1 MFLNNDFSVSKLFDL
16 LNQADEETA
25 ARLNNFYAEEQP
37 IFWQLAAKLL
47 LELLVT
53 QHFVPT
59 IQTKE
64 LTKPGFYSSWDFL
77 LEDPAVQLKIEN
89 LLSLRPN
96 NDKANF
102 TDHVSRQQDLHH
114 FINSMGD
121 RFIRESID
129 EFHLKKLMKDLNP
142 RYVAPLKPTE
152 IWLYTLLNPEPEQ
165 EAASLE
171 WLYDDVRQWRNEIL
185 LERNQSS
192 YRTCLRL
199 LEPVTEE
206 DDDQDWTLQFSLQA
220 LDDLG
225 IFVPSEEVWLEKEE
239 ELYYMNC
246 LFYRPQERLLK
257 DLYKAAHIF
266 PPLKRCLQSVFPVH
280 CRLSAEEAYEFLKTS
295 AVAIEKNGL
304 GVFIPGWWAQPKPV
318 IGMKLNLITKV
329 NSDLHHQYGSGLPGK
344 LGFDSLLSYD
354 WRLALGDND
363 LSKEEF
369 EHLVSL
375 KRPLLQVKG
384 KWTEFSILQTDKIL
398 RQLELNSRGRIS
410 VAEAVHLALNTR
422 NSHDNEPSIDPTGSL
437 PIVEVTADGDFGLFL
452 ERLKDGETIPVLD
465 QPQRLIGTLRPYQ
478 IKGFSWLIGMR
489 HMSLGA
495 CLADDMGLGKT
506 IQWIAYLLYLKQ
518 TKSLTGT
525 ALLICPTS
533 VLGNWQRELERF
545 APSLNI
551 YLHYGL
557 GRLNGNE
564 LEGQV
569 SQHDI
574 VLTSYATAQRDDMY
588 LSTILWD
595 VITLDEAQN
604 IKNTSTKQTQ
614 SIRKFKANHYIA
626 LTGTPVENRLSELW
640 SILDFLNPDYLNSKE
655 DFTRRF
661 ALPIERNQDPDLTMK
676 LQKIVKPFILR
687 RVKSD
692 RNVIEDLPDKQEIKV
707 FCSLTREQVTLYE
720 ACVQEV
726 FSKVEK
732 AKGME
737 RRGIILA
744 ALTHLKQICN
754 HPAHFLGDSRVI
766 EGRSGK
772 SVRLIEMLEEVLE
785 QGERSLI
792 FTQYAIMAELLKF
805 NLEKRFTQKVFLMHG
820 RVPKNKRDEMLLQ
833 FQEDPRA
840 PKIFVLSLKTGGYG
854 LNLTKANHVFHYDRW
869 WNPAVENQATDR
881 AYRIGQEKNVQVY
894 KFICTGTLEERI
906 DHMIESKQ
914 ALASS
919 VIGKGDE
926 WLTELSTEELKDIF
940 TLRNNLLIEADEDAA
955 AVGEVQ
961 R

>member
-1 MFLNNDFSVSKLFDL
+1 MLFNNNFSVSKLLIL
-16 LNQADEETA
+16 LNQSNEEA
-25 ARLNNFYAEEQP
+25 ALHLNHYHGEEH
-37 IFWQLAAKLL
+37 IRFWQHAAKLL

-53 QHFVPT
+53 QHFVPM
-59 IQTKE
+59 IHTKE
-64 LTKPGFYSSWDFL
+64 LSTPDFYSSWDFL
-77 LEDPAVQLKIEN
+77 LEDPSVQLKIEN
-89 LLSLRPN
+89 LLSRMPTP
-96 NDKANF
+96 DKVSFNEN
-102 TDHVSRQQDLHH
+102 VSRQQNLHH
-114 FINSMGD
+114 FINSIGD

-129 EFHLKKLMKDLNP
+129 EIHLKKLMKDLNP
-142 RYVAPLKPTE
+142 RYIAPLKPTE
-152 IWLYTLLNPEPEQ
+152 HWLYTLLSPEPGQ
-165 EAASLE
+165 ESASLE
-171 WLYDDVRQWRNEIL
+171 WLYDDVRLWRNDIL

-192 YRTCLRL
+192 YRTCLHLR
-199 LEPVTEE
+199 EPVNEE
-206 DDDQDWTLQFSLQA
+206 ADDQNWILQFSLQA
-220 LDDLG
+220 LDDLD
-225 IFVPSEEVWLEKEE
+225 IFVPSEVVWLEKEE
-239 ELYYMNC
+239 ELHYMNC
-246 LFYRPQERLLK
+246 RFYGPQERLLK
-257 DLYKAAHIF
+257 DLYKASRIF
-266 PPLKRCLQSVFPVH
+266 APLKRCLSSVFPIQ
-280 CRLSAEEAYEFLKTS
+280 CELTNEEAYEFLKSS
-295 AVAIEKNGL
+295 AAALKNMGL
-304 GVFIPGWWAQPKPV
+304 GVFVPGWWIRTKPV
-318 IGMKLNLITKV
+318 IGMKMNLTTKV
-329 NSDLHHQYGSGLPGK
+329 NFDPHHPSETGLPSK

-354 WRLALGDND
+354 WRLAIGDND

-369 EHLVSL
+369 EHLVNL

-384 KWTEFSILQTDKIL
+384 KWMELSVLQTDKIL
-398 RQLELNSRGRIS
+398 HQLELNSRGSIS

-422 NSHDNEPSIDPTGSL
+422 SSQDNEPVMDPTSSM
-437 PIVEVTADGDFGLFL
+437 PIVEVTADGEFGLFL
-452 ERLKDGETIPVLD
+452 ERLKDGDTTPVLN
-465 QPQRLIGTLRPYQ
+465 QPHRFKGTLRPYQ

-506 IQWIAYLLYLKQ
+506 IQWIAYLLHLKQ
-518 TKSLTGT
+518 TNALTGT

-551 YLHYGL
+551 YLHYGI
-557 GRLNGNE
+557 GRLNGPE
-564 LEGQV
+564 LDRQV
-569 SQHDI
+569 SRHDI
-574 VLTSYATAQRDDMY
+574 LLTSYATAQRDDMY

-661 ALPIERNQDPDLTMK
+661 AVPIERNQDPELTVK

-692 RNVIEDLPDKQEIKV
+692 RSIIEDLPEKQEIKV
-707 FCSLTREQVTLYE
+707 FCSLTKEQVTLYE
-720 ACVQEV
+720 ACVQDV
-726 FSKVEK
+726 FKKVEK
-732 AKGME
+732 ARGME

-754 HPAHFLGDSRVI
+754 HPAHFLGDSRI
-766 EGRSGK
+766 MEGRSGK
-772 SVRLIEMLEEVLE
+772 SVRLIEMLDEVLV

-792 FTQYAIMAELLKF
+792 FTQYAVMAELLTF
-805 NLEKRFTQKVFLMHG
+805 HLEQRFTQKVFLMHG
-820 RVPKNKRDEMLLQ
+820 RVSKAKRDEMLLQ
-833 FQEDPRA
+833 FQEDPQA

-894 KFICTGTLEERI
+894 KFICAGTLEERI
-906 DHMIESKQ
+906 DQMIESKQ
-914 ALASS
+914 ALAAS

-926 WLTELSTEELKDIF
+926 WLTELTTEELKDIF

-955 AVGEVQ
+955 TVGEV
-961 R
+961 